1 MSLPRFL
8 VVLFPLAMWLA
19 AWLAVRPRAQRP
31 VLIASAALMALFASQ
46 FATWHWVA

>member
-31 VLIASAALMALFASQ
+31 ALVASAALMALFAAQ

>member
-1 MSLPRFL
+1 
-8 VVLFPLAMWLA
+8 MWLA

-31 VLIASAALMALFASQ
+31 ALVLSAGLMALFAIQ